1 MKSLLLLLLLSGC
14 AVIRNPPAASTPVR
28 EARYYR
34 TRYVPNFALGMGC
47 DLAATALLRG
57 VGTVVAPV
65 RKADAPI
72 GRMAI
77 CITGAVVQ
85 RSVDKGYRE
94 SGGLFVI
101 SGAWLMEMLRHIF

>member
-1 MKSLLLLLLLSGC
+1 VKYFWLLLLAGC
-14 AVIRNPPAASTPVR
+14 AIIRNPPAASTPVR

-34 TRYVPNFALGMGC
+34 TQDAPNFVLGMGC
-47 DLAATALLRG
+47 NLAATALLRG
-57 VGTVVAPV
+57 VGTIVTPV
-65 RKADAPI
+65 RKADVPL
-72 GRMAI
+72 GRMAV